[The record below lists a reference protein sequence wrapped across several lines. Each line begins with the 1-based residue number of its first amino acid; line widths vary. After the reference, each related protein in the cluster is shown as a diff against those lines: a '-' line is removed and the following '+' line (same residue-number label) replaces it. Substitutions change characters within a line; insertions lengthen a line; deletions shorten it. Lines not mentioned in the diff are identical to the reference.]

1 MLPSGSAEQNIL
13 AMKNLASVA
22 LSALVLT
29 ASANLAMAQ
38 SEDPFDSDSEPQP
51 TAPAPQAAASSG
63 GAAAGTATMGIST
76 VFPTGGDGA
85 AANVLYGLDAETFLN
100 IRFGFDFEKG
110 AVPDP
115 MNPGMNTDETRVGTF
130 VGVGYRM
137 YKPTKGRIRPYLEP
151 GGFIAIGDFSAAG
164 DTMALG
170 VDAVLGVDFA
180 LMDQFTLGMGIG
192 GALTFSD
199 SFDTIDLGLFTQSI
213 NATFWW

>member
-1 MLPSGSAEQNIL
+1 
-13 AMKNLASVA
+13 MKNIASMA

-38 SEDPFDSDSEPQP
+38 DEDPFDSDFDSEAEPESTTPEPQA
-51 TAPAPQAAASSG
+51 TTSTESASAG
-63 GAAAGTATMGIST
+63 GPTMGIST

-85 AANVLYGLDAETFLN
+85 AANLLWGLDTETFLN

-115 MNPGMNTDETRVGTF
+115 MNPGMTTDETRVGTF

-137 YKPTKGRIRPYLEP
+137 YKPTEGRIRPYLEP
-151 GGFIAIGDFSAAG
+151 GGFIAIDDFSNAG

-170 VDAVLGVDFA
+170 FEAVLGVDFA